1 MLSGSFCAIASAGFV
16 QNLRQNMYYKI
27 HEYSFANI
35 DKFSTSSLVTRLATD
50 VTNVQNAHMMTIH
63 EFYNTYSVLDF
74 EQIQLKLSHKNFLIT
89 CHK

>member
-1 MLSGSFCAIASAGFV
+1 MLSGSFCAIASAGFA

-50 VTNVQNAHMMTIH
+50 VTNVQNAHMMTIRVAVRAPSCWH
-63 EFYNTYSVLDF
+63 F
-74 EQIQLKLSHKNFLIT
+74 ER
-89 CHK
+89 

>member
-1 MLSGSFCAIASAGFV
+1 MGCSLNLLCYFRSYLWHVIRRFCAIASAGFA

-50 VTNVQNAHMMTIH
+50 VTNVQNAHMMTIRVAVRAPSCWH
-63 EFYNTYSVLDF
+63 F
-74 EQIQLKLSHKNFLIT
+74 H
-89 CHK
+89 